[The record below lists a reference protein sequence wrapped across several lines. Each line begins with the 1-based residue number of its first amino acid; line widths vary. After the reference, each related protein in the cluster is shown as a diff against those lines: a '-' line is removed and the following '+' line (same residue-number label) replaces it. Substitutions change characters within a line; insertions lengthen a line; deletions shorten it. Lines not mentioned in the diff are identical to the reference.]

1 MLLCCAWNGGL
12 FWLSIWLFN
21 GLIIPGLQFS
31 IHLIFGGSSTHNL
44 VWSWVGPMLSWTF
57 SALWVLPLFLL
68 SKLVNSLWF
77 QDIADA
83 AYRRTRGR
91 PQMLPTFGKI
101 IADILFSL
109 LLQGLFLIQGTLAVF
124 LPITVIGQLISLL
137 HMCLLY
143 SLYAFEYKWFS
154 MGWEVHK
161 RLSYVESNW
170 PYFVGFGLPL
180 AILTSVPSSTVI
192 SGCIFS
198 MLFPLLIVSANEAE
212 PTDEKF
218 NYRLR
223 LFTPVIVIS
232 NAIFQHSVRKTNRN
246 QVAPPSQ
253 SSSATRRQVRLQER
267 WMAVATSR
275 HNQPYLSAVSM
286 QCVWCV
292 RVLITSFSDRC
303 RTTECIFNT
312 TVECSHI
319 LFVEIVVYLHVI
331 IIYRKL
337 PFCTV
342 RHTLE
347 SNIDFL
353 PRV

>member
-1 MLLCCAWNGGL
+1 MSTTAKLMLLLVARGVRDSFMGILKLHRLDEDVHDESTSSSSRKDEPLSALARRRSEHLKHTERKHDSSEPRVLQRMLLCCAWNGGL
-12 FWLSIWLFN
+12 FLLSILVFN
-21 GLIIPGLQFS
+21 GLIIPGLQFF
-31 IHLIFGGSSTHNL
+31 IHLIFGGSSTHNI

-101 IADILFSL
+101 IADIIFSL

-180 AILTSVPSSTVI
+180 AVFTSISSSAVI
-192 SGCIFS
+192 NGCVFS
-198 MLFPLLIVSANEAE
+198 MVFPLLIISGNEAE
-212 PTDEKF
+212 PIDETF
-218 NYRLR
+218 NYPLR
-223 LFTPVIVIS
+223 LFTPVVIIS
-232 NAIFQHSVRKTNRN
+232 NAIFQHSVKRTNVH
-246 QVAPPSQ
+246 QVAHPSQ
-253 SSSATRRQVRLQER
+253 SASATHRQVRLQER
-267 WMAVATSR
+267 
-275 HNQPYLSAVSM
+275 
-286 QCVWCV
+286 
-292 RVLITSFSDRC
+292 
-303 RTTECIFNT
+303 
-312 TVECSHI
+312 
-319 LFVEIVVYLHVI
+319 
-331 IIYRKL
+331 
-337 PFCTV
+337 
-342 RHTLE
+342 
-347 SNIDFL
+347 
-353 PRV
+353 